1 MLVMVCASLFTFAAE
16 MAAIFK
22 QPLTV
27 LMSLSSIIVILILL
41 YGMDWKSSPVAWHQ
55 LAHSPNLA
63 SLPNNT
69 PSNDVLSSSVTDVA
83 PSSSDNTL
91 KPDSAPP
98 PKDDAFPTEVDTPT
112 TKDSK
117 PSSADSAPSP
127 KDAPTSTNVT
137 IFVHNYDRLDAFYG
151 NSFSHQEKE
160 ISRTCQLPHGGSCIL
175 QHSEASAQ
183 TADVVFRMV
192 RFIHPEDTVRYHEGQ
207 LLAVMNSEA
216 ERGEYGLQQLR
227 EADIKI
233 DHHPSSEILVSEVCF
248 LPVHKWETSPPSDPT
263 QRKGVAMFISNCGAK
278 WRLDYLDRLSRVVP
292 IDSYGRCFHNK
303 DGPPAAASLDDR
315 VADAVKISSNYR
327 MVVAFE
333 NIIQDDYIS
342 EKLGVVFSS
351 GAIPVYW
358 GPPQV
363 YSWVPGN
370 HSFIDASKYKDSP
383 EDLGKY
389 LKRVDEED
397 DLFKYHT
404 SNFDIN
410 KTKEIVKRLCSSG
423 VPYMCRT
430 CQIAQQKLIQRT
442 EKVLQ

>member
-1 MLVMVCASLFTFAAE
+1 MRLNTCVCVHALNLHHVLPFVQKMLDHPFL
-16 MAAIFK
+16 K
-22 QPLTV
+22 
-27 LMSLSSIIVILILL
+27 
-41 YGMDWKSSPVAWHQ
+41 K
-55 LAHSPNLA
+55 
-63 SLPNNT
+63 
-69 PSNDVLSSSVTDVA
+69 SSSVFTLAMLIMFITIFLYWSDVPQPLLVDAAQAEDDVHAGKDFAPPLLDSVAPPEDDAYEVKHLA
-83 PSSSDNTL
+83 PSSEESV
-91 KPDSAPP
+91 PP
-98 PKDDAFPTEVDTPT
+98 PKNTPR
-112 TKDSK
+112 
-117 PSSADSAPSP
+117 P
-127 KDAPTSTNVT
+127 TNVT
-137 IFVHNYDRLDAFYG
+137 VFVEKFDGLNEFYG
-151 NSFSHQEKE
+151 NSFTKMESDIPH
-160 ISRTCQLPHGGSCIL
+160 TCQLPHGGACIL

-192 RFIHPEDTVRYHEGQ
+192 RLIHPEDTVRYHEGQ

-233 DHHPSSEILVSEVCF
+233 DCHPSSEILVSDVCM
-248 LPVHKWETSPPSDPT
+248 LPVHKSETSPPSDPT
-263 QRKGVAMFISNCGAK
+263 QRKGIAMFTSNCGAE
-278 WRLDYLDRLSRVVP
+278 WRLDNFNRLAKVVP
-292 IDSYGRCFHNK
+292 IDSYGRCLHNK
-303 DGPPAAASLDDR
+303 GDHIAAASLSDR
-315 VADAVKISSNYR
+315 IANLVKISSKYR
-327 MVVAFE
+327 MVVTFE
-333 NIIQDDYIS
+333 NVIQDDYIS
-342 EKLGVVFSS
+342 EKLTVAFSS

-410 KTKEIVKRLCSSG
+410 KTKEMIERLCSIG

-430 CQIAQQKLIQRT
+430 CQIAQQKLIQRI